1 MRKLP
6 ITEIPRCSVEDFK
19 NIDKIPLVIVL
30 DNVRSLH
37 NVGSVFRTCDA
48 FACESIFLTGIT
60 GKPPHREISK
70 TALGTTDTVTWRYF
84 ENAKDCIIY
93 LIEDGY
99 IPISLEIAEGSVL
112 IEDFIPEKKQKYALI
127 LGNEVTG
134 VEQDIIDLCKYC
146 IEIPQYGTKHSL
158 NVSVSAGIAIWEL
171 SKKMR

>member
-48 FACESIFLTGIT
+48 FACESIFITGIT

-70 TALGTTDTVTWRYF
+70 TALGATDTVTWRYF

-112 IEDFIPEKKQKYALI
+112 IEDFIPKKKQKYALI